1 MARGC
6 GADHVLLSP
15 PPSDRASDLASEVR
29 RLTRG
34 GETMHQG
41 SEAPTP
47 VEATAPVEASRPVKA
62 SRPVGA
68 SSPGA
73 SRGVPVATQLYGGL
87 PVDGVHAVYDGVGL
101 ATWEASLDP

>member
-15 PPSDRASDLASEVR
+15 RPSDLASEVR

-34 GETMHQG
+34 GEDIHHQG

-47 VEATAPVEASRPVKA
+47 VEATAPVEAS
-62 SRPVGA
+62 G
-68 SSPGA
+68 PGA
-73 SRGVPVATQLYGGL
+73 SRGVPVPATTQLYGGL

>member
-15 PPSDRASDLASEVR
+15 RPSDLAFEVR

-34 GETMHQG
+34 GEDMHQA
-41 SEAPTP
+41 S
-47 VEATAPVEASRPVKA
+47 EASRPETSK
-62 SRPVGA
+62 RE
-68 SSPGA
+68 A
-73 SRGVPVATQLYGGL
+73 SRGVPVATTTQLYGGL

>member
-15 PPSDRASDLASEVR
+15 RPSDLAFEVR

-34 GETMHQG
+34 GEDIHHQG

-62 SRPVGA
+62 SRPVEA
-68 SSPGA
+68 SGPGA
-73 SRGVPVATQLYGGL
+73 SRGVPVPATTQLYGGL